1 MINQRQLNKLGKGE
15 KVMVISKENKVEEMP
30 WYEKNLDPDLEYQI
44 NSMNLTK
51 GKFLD
56 LGTGPGT
63 QAIQLDKLGFD
74 ATGSDISKSAID
86 KAKQLSS
93 DVNFI
98 VDDFLNSSFPDNAFD
113 FILDRGCFHVFEP
126 SLRKDY
132 LSQIKKILK
141 DDGILFL
148 KVMSIEEKGLP
159 KDEGPYRFS
168 QQEVIDT
175 FEKDFEVVEIKP
187 TVYYGTL
194 DPLPKALFAV
204 IKQKI

>member
-1 MINQRQLNKLGKGE
+1 MAQRKN
-15 KVMVISKENKVEEMP
+15 MPDWDSFYKENKVEEMP
-30 WYEKNLDPDLEYQI
+30 WYEKNLDLDLEYQI
-44 NSMNLTK
+44 NFMNLTK

-63 QAIQLDKLGFD
+63 QAIQLDKLGFE
-74 ATGSDISKSAID
+74 ATGADISKSAID
-86 KAKQLSS
+86 KAQQLSS
-93 DVNFI
+93 NVNFV
-98 VDDFLNSSFPDNAFD
+98 VDDILNSSFPDNTFD

-126 SLRKDY
+126 SLRKIY
-132 LSQIKKILK
+132 LNQIKKILK

-159 KDEGPYRFS
+159 EDEGPYKFS
-168 QQEVIDT
+168 KQEVLDT
-175 FEKDFEVVEIKP
+175 FEKDFEIIEIKP

-194 DPLPKALFAV
+194 EPLPKALFAV

>member
-1 MINQRQLNKLGKGE
+1 MEEREFPTWDAYYKE
-15 KVMVISKENKVEEMP
+15 KIVEEMP
-30 WYEKNLDPDLEYQI
+30 WYEKNLDPDLEYQL

-63 QAIQLDKLGFD
+63 QAIQLEKLGFES
-74 ATGSDISKSAID
+74 TGSDISKNAIE
-86 KAKQLSS
+86 KAKQISS
-93 DVNFI
+93 KVNFV
-98 VDDFLNSSFPDNAFD
+98 VDDILNSSFPDNAFD

-126 SLRKDY
+126 SLRKNY
-132 LSQIKKILK
+132 LNQIKKILK

-148 KVMSIEEKGLP
+148 KVMSIEEEALP
-159 KDEGPYRFS
+159 EGEGPYRFS
-168 QQEVIDT
+168 QQEVLDT
-175 FEKDFEVVEIKP
+175 FEKDFEIIEIKQ

-204 IKQKI
+204 IKQKR

>member
-1 MINQRQLNKLGKGE
+1 MTQRKNIPE
-15 KVMVISKENKVEEMP
+15 WDSFYRENKVDEMP
-30 WYEKNLDPDLEYQI
+30 WYEKNLDLDLEYQI

-63 QAIQLDKLGFD
+63 QAIQLEKLGFES
-74 ATGSDISKSAID
+74 TGSDISKSAID
-86 KAKQLSS
+86 KAQQLSS
-93 DVNFI
+93 KVRFV
-98 VDDFLNSSFPDNAFD
+98 VDDILNSSFPDNAFD

-126 SLRKDY
+126 MLRKDY
-132 LSQIKKILK
+132 LNQLKRILK

-159 KDEGPYRFS
+159 DDEGPYRFS
-168 QQEVIDT
+168 KQEILDT
-175 FEKDFEVVEIKP
+175 FENNFEVKEIKS

-204 IKQKI
+204 IKQK

>member
-1 MINQRQLNKLGKGE
+1 MAQRKNLPDWESLYKEGE
-15 KVMVISKENKVEEMP
+15 VEKMP
-30 WYEKNLDPDLEYQI
+30 WYEKNLDQDLEHQI
-44 NSMNLTK
+44 NSMNLTG

-63 QAIQLDKLGFD
+63 QAIQLAKLGFE
-74 ATGSDISKSAID
+74 ATGADISKSAID

-98 VDDFLNSSFPDNAFD
+98 VDDILNSSFPDNTFD

-126 SLRKDY
+126 SLRETY
-132 LSQIKKILK
+132 LNQIKRILK

-148 KVMSIEEKGLP
+148 KVMSIEEKDLP
-159 KDEGPYRFS
+159 DDEGPCKFS
-168 QQEVIDT
+168 QQEVLDT
-175 FEKDFEVVEIKP
+175 FEKDFEVIEIKP

-204 IKQKI
+204 IKLKSLN